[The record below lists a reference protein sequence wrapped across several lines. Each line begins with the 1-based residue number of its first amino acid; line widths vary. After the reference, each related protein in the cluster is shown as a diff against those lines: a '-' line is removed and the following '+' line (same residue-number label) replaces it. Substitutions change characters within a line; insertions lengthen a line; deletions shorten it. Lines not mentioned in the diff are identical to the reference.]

1 MQEKIKKQKMLYS
14 FSENNERTN
23 ERSIERAIK
32 LEVLLLGATTK
43 KKQNLK
49 CKNSSSTSFIFQYLH
64 HKQIKS
70 VFNMIHRE
78 VWKKK

>member
-1 MQEKIKKQKMLYS
+1 MKKQKILFF

-43 KKQNLK
+43 KKA
-49 CKNSSSTSFIFQYLH
+49 
-64 HKQIKS
+64 KS
-70 VFNMIHRE
+70 QMQKFLIYFF
-78 VWKKK
+78 